1 MVRPPATTLP
11 EVYGEMLRR
20 AAMTPNTRANP
31 TARDEAIA
39 EAIERV
45 KKDFPQFFNNKE
57 SDDEDVT

>member
-1 MVRPPATTLP
+1 MTRLPANTLP
-11 EVYGEMLRR
+11 DAYGAMLRQ

-31 TARDEAIA
+31 FARDEAIA

-57 SDDEDVT
+57 NDDEDFT